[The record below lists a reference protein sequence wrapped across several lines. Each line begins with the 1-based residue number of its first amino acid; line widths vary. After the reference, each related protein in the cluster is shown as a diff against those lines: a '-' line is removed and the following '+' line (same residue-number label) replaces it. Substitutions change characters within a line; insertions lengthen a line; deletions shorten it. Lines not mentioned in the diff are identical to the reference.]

1 MSRIGN
7 KPIIVPESVEV
18 KIEGQKV
25 IAKGPKGELSIV
37 LRDEVKAEMKDNE
50 IIISLVNED
59 ARNIHGLSRTL
70 LSNVIEGVSNGF
82 TKKLLIV
89 GVGYRANKQGDK
101 LNLTLGYSHP
111 VVMDIPKGIEV
122 EVPKPTEIIISG
134 ADKQVV
140 GQFAAEIRSKREP
153 EVYLGKGIKYE
164 DEVIRRKVGKA
175 GKTA

>member
-25 IAKGPKGELSIV
+25 TAKGPKGELSVV
-37 LRDEVKAEMKDNE
+37 LKNEVKAEMKENE
-50 IIISLVNED
+50 IIISLVNEN
-59 ARNIHGLSRTL
+59 ARNLHGLSRTL
-70 LSNVIEGVSNGF
+70 LSNVIEGVSHGF
-82 TKKLLIV
+82 TKKLVIV

-111 VVMDIPKGIEV
+111 VLMDIPKGIEV

>member
-25 IAKGPKGELSIV
+25 TAKGPKGELSIV
-37 LRDEVKAEMKDNE
+37 LKNEVKAEMKENE
-50 IIISLVNED
+50 IIISLVNEN
-59 ARNIHGLSRTL
+59 AKNLHGLSRTL
-70 LSNVIEGVSNGF
+70 LSNVIEGVSHGF
-82 TKKLLIV
+82 TKKLVIV

-111 VVMDIPKGIEV
+111 VLMDIPKGIEV

>member
-7 KPIIVPESVEV
+7 KPIVVPESVEI
-18 KIEGQKV
+18 KIDGQKLT
-25 IAKGPKGELSIV
+25 AKGPKGELNIT
-37 LRDEVKAEMKDNE
+37 LNKEVKANLKDGELN
-50 IIISLVNED
+50 ITLED
-59 ARNIHGLSRTL
+59 KNARNIHGIMRTL
-70 LSNVIEGVSNGF
+70 VSNMVEGVSNGF
-82 TKKLLIV
+82 SKKLLIV
-89 GVGYRANKQGDK
+89 GVGYRAAKQGDK

-140 GQFAAEIRSKREP
+140 GQFAADVRSKRLP

-164 DEVIRRKVGKA
+164 DEVIKRKVGKA

>member
-7 KPIIVPESVEV
+7 KPIVVPESVEI
-18 KIEGQKV
+18 KIDGQKLT
-25 IAKGPKGELSIV
+25 AKGPKGELNIT
-37 LRDEVKAEMKDNE
+37 LNEEVKANLKDGELN
-50 IIISLVNED
+50 ITLED
-59 ARNIHGLSRTL
+59 KNARNIHGLMRTL
-70 LSNVIEGVSNGF
+70 VSNMVEGVSNGF

-89 GVGYRANKQGDK
+89 GVGYRAAKQGDK

-140 GQFAAEIRSKREP
+140 GQFAADVRSKRLP

-164 DEVIRRKVGKA
+164 DEVIKRKVGKA

>member
-122 EVPKPTEIIISG
+122 EVLKPTEIIISG

>member
-25 IAKGPKGELSIV
+25 TAKGPKGELSIV
-37 LRDEVKAEMKDNE
+37 LKNEVKAEMKENE
-50 IIISLVNED
+50 IIISLVNEN
-59 ARNIHGLSRTL
+59 ARNLHGLSRTL
-70 LSNVIEGVSNGF
+70 LSNVIEGVSHGF
-82 TKKLLIV
+82 TKKLVIV

-111 VVMDIPKGIEV
+111 VLMDIPKGIEV

>member
-7 KPIIVPESVEV
+7 KPIVVPESVEI
-18 KIEGQKV
+18 KIDGQKLT
-25 IAKGPKGELSIV
+25 AKGPKGELNIT
-37 LRDEVKAEMKDNE
+37 LNEEVKANLKDGELN
-50 IIISLVNED
+50 ITLED
-59 ARNIHGLSRTL
+59 KNARNIHGLMRTL
-70 LSNVIEGVSNGF
+70 VSNMVEGVSNGF
-82 TKKLLIV
+82 IKKLLIV
-89 GVGYRANKQGDK
+89 GVGYRAAKQGDK

-140 GQFAAEIRSKREP
+140 GQFAADVRSKRLP

-164 DEVIRRKVGKA
+164 DEVIKRKVGKA

>member
-37 LRDEVKAEMKDNE
+37 LRDEVKAEIKDNE

>member
-59 ARNIHGLSRTL
+59 TRNIHGLSRTL

>member
-7 KPIIVPESVEV
+7 KPMIVPESVEV

>member
-7 KPIIVPESVEV
+7 KPIVVPESVEI
-18 KIEGQKV
+18 KIDGQKLT
-25 IAKGPKGELSIV
+25 AKGPKGELNIT
-37 LRDEVKAEMKDNE
+37 LNKEVKANLKDRELN
-50 IIISLVNED
+50 ITLED
-59 ARNIHGLSRTL
+59 KNAGNIHGLMRTL
-70 LSNVIEGVSNGF
+70 VSNMVEGVSNGF

-89 GVGYRANKQGDK
+89 GVGYRAAKQGDK

-134 ADKQVV
+134 ADKQIV
-140 GQFAAEIRSKREP
+140 GQFAADVRSKRLP

-164 DEVIRRKVGKA
+164 DEVIKRKVGKA

>member
-7 KPIIVPESVEV
+7 KPIVVPESVEI
-18 KIEGQKV
+18 KIDGQKLT
-25 IAKGPKGELSIV
+25 AKGPKGELNIT
-37 LRDEVKAEMKDNE
+37 LNKEVKANLKDGE
-50 IIISLVNED
+50 LTITLED
-59 ARNIHGLSRTL
+59 KNGGNIHGLMRTL
-70 LSNVIEGVSNGF
+70 VSNMVEGVSNGF

-89 GVGYRANKQGDK
+89 GVGYRAAKQGDK

-140 GQFAAEIRSKREP
+140 GQFAADVRSKRLP

-164 DEVIRRKVGKA
+164 DEVIKRKVGKA

>member
-25 IAKGPKGELSIV
+25 TAKGPKGELSIV
-37 LRDEVKAEMKDNE
+37 LKNEIKAEMKENE
-50 IIISLVNED
+50 IIISLVNEN
-59 ARNIHGLSRTL
+59 ARNLHGLSRTL
-70 LSNVIEGVSNGF
+70 LSNVIEGVSHGF
-82 TKKLLIV
+82 TKKLVIV

-111 VVMDIPKGIEV
+111 VLMDIPKGIEV

>member
-37 LRDEVKAEMKDNE
+37 LKDEVKAEMKDNE
-50 IIISLVNED
+50 IIISLVNDD